1 MLAFISVIIHVL
13 VVDLPRQWDETY
25 VELLVTA
32 SKLKT
37 QIAYA
42 KEEEPSQVD
51 ILERKM
57 LGYFK
62 LLSVHLTLNER
73 QMRNVLV
80 IHTFSLCTDR
90 PHYYAQCSHV
100 LLGVA
105 RKWCATGLDASVS
118 SKGGHITWGVKAY
131 VSSGSKTLS

>member
-1 MLAFISVIIHVL
+1 MLAFIIVIIHVL
-13 VVDLPRQWDETY
+13 VVDLSLQWDETY

-57 LGYFK
+57 LRYFK
-62 LLSVHLTLNER
+62 LLSIHLT
-73 QMRNVLV
+73 
-80 IHTFSLCTDR
+80 
-90 PHYYAQCSHV
+90 
-100 LLGVA
+100 
-105 RKWCATGLDASVS
+105 
-118 SKGGHITWGVKAY
+118 
-131 VSSGSKTLS
+131 

>member
-13 VVDLPRQWDETY
+13 VVDLSLQWDETY

-57 LGYFK
+57 LRYFK
-62 LLSVHLTLNER
+62 LLSIHLTLNER

-80 IHTFSLCTDR
+80 IHTFPLCTDR

-105 RKWCATGLDASVS
+105 RKWCATGFDASIS
-118 SKGGHITWGVKAY
+118 SKGDHITWGVKAY
-131 VSSGSKTLS
+131 VSSGS

>member
-13 VVDLPRQWDETY
+13 VVDLPLQWDETY

-57 LGYFK
+57 LRYFK
-62 LLSVHLTLNER
+62 LLSIHLT
-73 QMRNVLV
+73 
-80 IHTFSLCTDR
+80 
-90 PHYYAQCSHV
+90 
-100 LLGVA
+100 
-105 RKWCATGLDASVS
+105 
-118 SKGGHITWGVKAY
+118 
-131 VSSGSKTLS
+131 